1 MDPIVT
7 PRLLLRPF
15 EDADFEAVHEYA
27 SDPVVTRYQTWG
39 PNSEAETRDF
49 ISRARQALESPVPHE
64 IHLAIVERSPQQA
77 EQPHQPLQAQRSKRS
92 QQPLR
97 SNPSGPSLIG
107 GCGLMPRRVEFREYE
122 IGYSLN
128 PRYWGQGL
136 GFEAVTHLLELAFG
150 SVGAHRVFAY
160 IDPLNHASLRLAEKA
175 GLRREGRLVRDVCIE
190 GEWHDTLVY
199 ALLED
204 EFEKARDGPRPP
216 FLAALPGA
224 D

>member
-7 PRLLLRPF
+7 PRLVLRPF

-27 SDPVVTRYQTWG
+27 SDPVVTRHQTWG
-39 PNSEAETRDF
+39 PNSEAETRHF
-49 ISRARQALESPVPHE
+49 ISRSREALESPAPHE
-64 IHLAIVERSPQQA
+64 IHLAIVERSSQQV
-77 EQPHQPLQAQRSKRS
+77 QRSQHS
-92 QQPLR
+92 QQPPSPKR
-97 SNPSGPSLIG
+97 SGPSLIG

-136 GFEAVTHLLELAFG
+136 GYEAVTYLLDFAFG

-175 GLRREGRLVRDVCIE
+175 GLRREGHLVRDVCIA

-199 ALLED
+199 AALE
-204 EFEKARDGPRPP
+204 EERERDRDDPRR
-216 FLAALPGA
+216 
-224 D
+224 